1 MFASLR
7 SLPVAGK
14 LLAECA
20 GLIGVGVVVLG
31 VGGCV
36 VVVAIVVVVVDAIV
50 VVVVA

>member
-14 LLAECA
+14 LLAESA

-36 VVVAIVVVVVDAIV
+36 VVVAVVDAIV